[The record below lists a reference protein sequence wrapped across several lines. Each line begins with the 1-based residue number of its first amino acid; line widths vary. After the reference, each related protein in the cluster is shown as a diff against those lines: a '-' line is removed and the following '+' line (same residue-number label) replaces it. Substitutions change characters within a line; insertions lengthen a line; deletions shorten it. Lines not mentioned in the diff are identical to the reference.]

1 MKDENKVILVE
12 RKKSK
17 DSKSSKNEKD
27 GYNIFDDK
35 NIESLMRYYKIE
47 KPDVLFEYIK
57 KHNLT
62 KKIDDISLEKKS
74 R

>member
-1 MKDENKVILVE
+1 MVE

-17 DSKSSKNEKD
+17 DSMKSKNKKD

-35 NIESLMRYYKIE
+35 NIESLMRYYRIE

-57 KHNLT
+57 KHRLT
-62 KKIDDISLEKKS
+62 KNIDDISLEKKS
-74 R
+74 S